1 MKEDSLSPAAI
12 TDNLETKFI
21 GRKVIYFPRLAS
33 TMNIARQEARKGTA
47 AGTVIITDEQTAGKG
62 RIKRR
67 WYTPKGNIAL
77 SIILYPDKLYLPYLV
92 MLASLAVVST
102 IEAVTELTAQ
112 IKWPNDV
119 LISGKKVCGILT
131 ESSVTGNEVAYAIV
145 GIGINVN
152 FKPDDYPGLQP
163 TATSLVN
170 ELGEE
175 VSRLGLI
182 RCLLTEFERWYLS
195 LSAGD
200 SVYLE
205 WRERLVTLGR
215 KVKVTSGNNIL
226 EGVAESVAVDGNLH
240 LRQPDGSIITIV
252 AGDVTL
258 RENG

>member
-1 MKEDSLSPAAI
+1 MKEDSLSPSAI
-12 TDNLETKFI
+12 TDNLETEFI
-21 GRKVIYFPRLAS
+21 GRKVIYYPRLAS
-33 TMNIARQEARKGTA
+33 TMDMARQEAQKGTA

-62 RIKRR
+62 RLMRR
-67 WYTPKGNIAL
+67 WYTLKGNIAL
-77 SIILYPDKLYLPYLV
+77 SIVLYPDRQFLSYLV
-92 MLASLAVVST
+92 MLASLAVVSS
-102 IEAVTELTAQ
+102 IETVTGLKTQ

-119 LISGKKVCGILT
+119 LVNGKKVCGILT
-131 ESSVTGNEVAYAIV
+131 ESSVVGNEVAYAIV

-152 FKPDDYPGLQP
+152 LKLDDYPELQS

-182 RCLLTEFERWYLS
+182 RCLLMEFERWYLA

-226 EGVAESVAVDGNLH
+226 EGVAESVAADGSLQ
-240 LRQPDGSIITIV
+240 LRQRDGSLTTIV